1 MKLSKKMAAMMAAAA
16 LLSGVQMAAA
26 DTEYVTSTPSKA
38 YTTDVEKN
46 NNSDIGAAGR
56 YYLYTYGKYAATE
69 TARPQTKVT
78 FSHMNFTDNT
88 VTNIGTS
95 AATGNTSG
103 GAAVFIKGAD
113 VTFNDVGFTG
123 NTVTSEQGALSNGGA
138 VFVDSTRSNH
148 NYDASV
154 TFNVTKD
161 MAYTGNKVTGA
172 SKYSDTYGNIAT
184 TSGGFLYMDRG
195 TTANF
200 NIDEGATLTI
210 GKKNEIDDNTD
221 SIASSI
227 KTKDQTY
234 KENAINKKGK
244 GTLTVNGS
252 MSGYHGDLY
261 VTEGTMNINHS
272 LAGDANITVSDGATL
287 NLNEVELSSQPD
299 TTIWAANDKNVITA
313 YSLPK
318 RDGSLVAQTGSK
330 VTAKTITLKNKSSMK
345 VDTGATVTADS
356 VAVNGTLSNAG
367 TVEAKNSI
375 TVDGGLFKNTGKL
388 TTGTLTISGHASDQ
402 SPIAGEIYAD
412 KEFLYKGI
420 AGNLA
425 AREVTA
431 SIHTPVLH
439 IQGDTHQTGFKITG
453 DNVLKNVDKII
464 LESNNNMR
472 TGLVFDGDVHVKS
485 NIVLTGTP
493 NEAGK
498 TDARI
503 EINDG
508 KSLQIDHLTSK
519 AAKGLVQVNGT
530 GSVKLDSIDAQQGRM
545 VLQTN
550 GNETQK
556 GSYKLQNIHVGENAS
571 FEMCV
576 YGTNSPA
583 EITGQIQA
591 HLDKGAKIDFGGMHA
606 GDWKPDKINVAAD
619 SLTVHIADA
628 SSDNKVY
635 VSGNSDILKQPSH
648 VAVVADGNNNTGNAA
663 KDLQAIS
670 KVVEVTTQTESSTAN
685 TSKPASGVKVT
696 QEASRIFDEASGVV
710 ETKENGTVAVGQ
722 LTVKKNPFSYGVSDT
737 NALSLMTWRAEM
749 NDMNKRM
756 GELRDSKGE
765 HGIWARMVRGR
776 TEYGSVSNQYNQYQL
791 GYDRT
796 LGTENTWTLGGAVTY
811 TEGDSAYGAGSA
823 ENKHTGFAL
832 YGSKLNGDGS
842 FLDLIAK
849 YARLDDDY
857 KTIWGNGSGDAN
869 GFSVSAE
876 YGKRFTQDTGFW
888 VEPQAELTYGR
899 VSSMSYHLGDISVD
913 QDGINSL
920 VGRLGFSLGKNI
932 KKGNVYA
939 RASYL
944 YDFDGDTSV
953 HFTDGGSLRTL
964 KQDLGGGW
972 WEVGIGTNLNL
983 SDIAHFYFDI
993 EKTFGGDI
1001 TIPWQWNAGIRWSF

>member
-200 NIDEGATLTI
+200 NIDEGATLII

-375 TVDGGLFKNTGKL
+375 TVDGGF
-388 TTGTLTISGHASDQ
+388 
-402 SPIAGEIYAD
+402 
-412 KEFLYKGI
+412 F
-420 AGNLA
+420 
-425 AREVTA
+425 
-431 SIHTPVLH
+431 
-439 IQGDTHQTGFKITG
+439 
-453 DNVLKNVDKII
+453 
-464 LESNNNMR
+464 
-472 TGLVFDGDVHVKS
+472 
-485 NIVLTGTP
+485 
-493 NEAGK
+493 
-498 TDARI
+498 
-503 EINDG
+503 
-508 KSLQIDHLTSK
+508 
-519 AAKGLVQVNGT
+519 
-530 GSVKLDSIDAQQGRM
+530 
-545 VLQTN
+545 
-550 GNETQK
+550 
-556 GSYKLQNIHVGENAS
+556 
-571 FEMCV
+571 
-576 YGTNSPA
+576 
-583 EITGQIQA
+583 
-591 HLDKGAKIDFGGMHA
+591 
-606 GDWKPDKINVAAD
+606 
-619 SLTVHIADA
+619 
-628 SSDNKVY
+628 
-635 VSGNSDILKQPSH
+635 
-648 VAVVADGNNNTGNAA
+648 
-663 KDLQAIS
+663 
-670 KVVEVTTQTESSTAN
+670 
-685 TSKPASGVKVT
+685 
-696 QEASRIFDEASGVV
+696 
-710 ETKENGTVAVGQ
+710 
-722 LTVKKNPFSYGVSDT
+722 
-737 NALSLMTWRAEM
+737 
-749 NDMNKRM
+749 
-756 GELRDSKGE
+756 
-765 HGIWARMVRGR
+765 
-776 TEYGSVSNQYNQYQL
+776 
-791 GYDRT
+791 
-796 LGTENTWTLGGAVTY
+796 
-811 TEGDSAYGAGSA
+811 
-823 ENKHTGFAL
+823 
-832 YGSKLNGDGS
+832 
-842 FLDLIAK
+842 
-849 YARLDDDY
+849 
-857 KTIWGNGSGDAN
+857 
-869 GFSVSAE
+869 
-876 YGKRFTQDTGFW
+876 
-888 VEPQAELTYGR
+888 
-899 VSSMSYHLGDISVD
+899 
-913 QDGINSL
+913 
-920 VGRLGFSLGKNI
+920 
-932 KKGNVYA
+932 
-939 RASYL
+939 
-944 YDFDGDTSV
+944 
-953 HFTDGGSLRTL
+953 
-964 KQDLGGGW
+964 
-972 WEVGIGTNLNL
+972 
-983 SDIAHFYFDI
+983 
-993 EKTFGGDI
+993 
-1001 TIPWQWNAGIRWSF
+1001 